1 MGLYPV
7 FSLQVYR
14 SCFKVRLHY
23 SETFFDL
30 PSSLIDSDDL
40 RYISLYI
47 CRYCIEPIIHRL
59 FIYGCLIELTIFF
72 FCHLTI
78 RSDRSLFYKSGRII
92 RITSILL
99 KLFSIIIDHL
109 HSTFD
114 LSLSNLC
121 LISLIFRRIRYDH
134 RF

>member
-1 MGLYPV
+1 MGLNPV

-14 SCFKVRLHY
+14 SCFKVRFHY

-40 RYISLYI
+40 RYISIYV
-47 CRYCIEPIIHRL
+47 CRNCIEPVIHRF
-59 FIYGCLIELTIFF
+59 FIYSCLVELTIFLL
-72 FCHLTI
+72 CHLTI
-78 RSDRSLFYKSGRII
+78 RSNRSLFYKSGWIV
-92 RITSILL
+92 RITPILL

-109 HSTFD
+109 HSAFNLP
-114 LSLSNLC
+114 LSYLC